1 MSLLF
6 IDVNDFVG
14 EINLDL
20 GYDENVISQFET
32 LGRQIEDDILRD
44 LLDDKLYN
52 ELIADL
58 DVSGNPVTGK
68 YIDLVDGKTYERPSG
83 KEIIYEG
90 LKRML
95 RYFVYEGY
103 LDLQWS
109 SNVNTGQVTNVNEN
123 SLKVNRADLRKV
135 RSRIQKKAVNL
146 YNKAKV
152 YLDDENETYFT
163 GENDYSFWNPKKKK
177 YIGGIITGTPN
188 NTYFYNRSSDN
199 N

>member
-20 GYDENVISQFET
+20 SNDSNVIDNFES
-32 LGRQIEDDILRD
+32 LGRQIEDDLLRD

-52 ELIADL
+52 ELLADL
-58 DVSGNPVTGK
+58 DGSGNPQTQK
-68 YIDLVDGKTYERPSG
+68 FIDLVDGKTYLRPSG
-83 KEIIYEG
+83 KTKIYEG

-103 LDLQWS
+103 LEFQWS
-109 SNVNTGQVTNVNEN
+109 SNVNTGQITNINEN

-135 RSRIQKKAVNL
+135 RSRIQNKGVNL
-146 YNKAKV
+146 YNSAKV
-152 YLDDENETYFT
+152 YLNDEYEVYFT
-163 GENDYSFWNPKKKK
+163 GDNDYGFWSPKKKAF
-177 YIGGIITGTPN
+177 IGGIKTGTPN
-188 NTYFYNRSSDN
+188 NSYYMNRSSN
-199 N
+199 NN

>member
-6 IDVNDFVG
+6 IDVNDFIG

-20 GYDENVISQFET
+20 SNDENVIAQFES
-32 LGRQIEDDILRD
+32 LGRTIEDDVLRD

-58 DVSGNPVTGK
+58 DGNGDPQTQK
-68 YIDLVDGKTYERPSG
+68 FIDLVDGKT
-83 KEIIYEG
+83 
-90 LKRML
+90 
-95 RYFVYEGY
+95 YEGY

-109 SNVNTGQVTNVNEN
+109 SNVNTGQITNVNEN
-123 SLKVNRADLRKV
+123 SLKVNRAELRKV
-135 RSRIQKKAVNL
+135 RARIQHKAINL
-146 YNKAKV
+146 YNAAKTYINDEHEV
-152 YLDDENETYFT
+152 YFLT
-163 GENDYSFWNPKKKK
+163 GNDYSFWNPKRKK
-177 YIGGIITGTPN
+177 YIGGITTGTPN